1 MIETHPDLDILS
13 LASIRPDPG
22 QTLTDETV
30 NFPSWVARPDLGKQT
45 VEFGKD
51 VSRTSSNFPPFL
63 FPSLD
68 EDALILRGICFDS
81 LASDRRQGLQ
91 SILDLEMF
99 ETMWN
104 NIAHKAI
111 AYSQGKDRLWA
122 LYVTL
127 TGGLIVT
134 SEHAANTASHLADIW
149 AYEKEL
155 FEEAKMRRRT
165 PSNRIELWGEEL
177 HASDQ
182 TGSATRFKSM
192 MRQSRDNVLFTTAK
206 GYIGQGPPWMHDGDI
221 ICILFGGKVPYVL
234 RPEGSHW
241 RFIGECYVHGIMQG
255 EGLKDFNEDFSQTEI
270 FEIR

>member
-1 MIETHPDLDILS
+1 
-13 LASIRPDPG
+13 
-22 QTLTDETV
+22 
-30 NFPSWVARPDLGKQT
+30 
-45 VEFGKD
+45 
-51 VSRTSSNFPPFL
+51 
-63 FPSLD
+63 LD